1 MTTETL
7 ILDCRAEIE
16 YLRQST
22 CRSLM
27 TYWKGSCEKHIHL
40 CFYFNMINGEQ
51 FKSLNRELAD
61 AVKEWQNKLYVNSE
75 LLKEV
80 V

>member
-7 ILDCRAEIE
+7 VLDCRTEIQH
-16 YLRQST
+16 LRSST
-22 CRSLM
+22 TYGLM

-40 CFYFNMINGEQ
+40 CFMFQMFNGEQ
-51 FKSLNRELAD
+51 YKALNKELAD
-61 AVKEWQNKLYVNSE
+61 AVREWQNVRYVNNE
-75 LLKEV
+75 LKDV

>member
-7 ILDCRAEIE
+7 VLDCRTEIQH
-16 YLRQST
+16 LREAT

-40 CFYFNMINGEQ
+40 CFHFNMINCEQ
-51 FKSLNRELAD
+51 YKALNKELAD
-61 AVKEWQNKLYVNSE
+61 AVREWQNVRYINNE
-75 LLKEV
+75 LKEV